1 MSKQNKQEISED
13 ELDDLLDQ
21 AFENQDQIHH
31 KCQMRD
37 DPEKKKEEW
46 EKKYGK

>member
-1 MSKQNKQEISED
+1 MTKKKEDISED

-21 AFENQDQIHH
+21 AFENQDAMHH

-37 DPEKKKEEW
+37 DPVKKQVEWKEKYSK
-46 EKKYGK
+46 

>member
-1 MSKQNKQEISED
+1 MAEEKKDISEN

-21 AFENQDQIHH
+21 AFENQDLIHH

-37 DPEKKKEEW
+37 DPEKKKAEW
-46 EKKYGK
+46 EQKYGK